1 MIRIAAAAPTRSVTP
16 ESAISG
22 VLGLRPRSASFTTS
36 STACFGSFKGSATVV
51 PYPSRWL
58 ATHVVA
64 VGSGHGDRGPRA
76 ALLHGRRR
84 SRRAHRARPARAPHR
99 LRARPAGVGA
109 QGVLRAA
116 RAQAATRQTRR
127 RGDRPL
133 RPERARG
140 RLSPQTG
147 PAPLPGLDGAA
158 RAGALRDARRLV
170 RRDAP
175 DDLAP
180 VALQPCPARKA
191 SAPPPLTQHARAE

>member
-84 SRRAHRARPARAPHR
+84 SRRAHRAGPARAPHR
-99 LRARPAGVGA
+99 LRARPAGVRA

-116 RAQAATRQTRR
+116 RAQAAARQPRR

-140 RLSPQTG
+140 GVPPQAG
-147 PAPLPGLDGAA
+147 LAPLPRLDGAA
-158 RAGALRDARRLV
+158 RAGALRDARRRV
-170 RRDAP
+170 RRARPAGVDGRGARRRPPAP
-175 DDLAP
+175 P
-180 VALQPCPARKA
+180 VR
-191 SAPPPLTQHARAE
+191 APPPCRPAG